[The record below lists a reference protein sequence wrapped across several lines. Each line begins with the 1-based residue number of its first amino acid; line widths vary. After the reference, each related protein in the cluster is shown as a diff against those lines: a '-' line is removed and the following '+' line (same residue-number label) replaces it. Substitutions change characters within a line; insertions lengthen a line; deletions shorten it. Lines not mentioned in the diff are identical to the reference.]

1 MLSQCYIAG
10 QMRMFGQRG
19 LGQDLSGYN
28 LEFVLKFR
36 VSCFGLKGLRHDSTD
51 INKVFRLIPRMTSTK
66 VSQVANPTL
75 TMCVLKP
82 YHFYLLYISVI

>member
-36 VSCFGLKGLRHDSTD
+36 VSCCGLK
-51 INKVFRLIPRMTSTK
+51 VFGLIPRMTSTK

-82 YHFYLLYISVI
+82 YHFYLLNISVI